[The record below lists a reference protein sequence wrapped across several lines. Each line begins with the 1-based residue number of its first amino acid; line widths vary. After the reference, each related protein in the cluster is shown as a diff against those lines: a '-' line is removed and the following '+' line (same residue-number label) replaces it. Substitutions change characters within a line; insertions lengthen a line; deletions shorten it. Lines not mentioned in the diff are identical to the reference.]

1 MRLVIPLKQ
10 HVGGPCEA
18 LVSAKDK
25 VKRGQLIA
33 KPNGL
38 GANIHASANAEVVE
52 VNDKS
57 IVLETIGDIDL
68 NDYVRLEGE
77 DYLELIKAA
86 GIVGAGGAGFP
97 THVKYGTKVE
107 GGYLIANAAE
117 CEPLLSHNMEMLMR
131 EPEKIL
137 RGMKYVMEITGTTHG
152 IVAIK
157 PKHQKEM
164 ITIAKACK
172 NFPGIQVKFLPD
184 MYPAGDER
192 VVIREFLNIEL
203 EPGVLPI
210 EARAVVSNIETLR
223 NVARAIEDKM
233 PVMTKDITVAGRVQK
248 PQVFLDQPIGADIK
262 SYIDECGGY
271 IEPHGEI
278 VLGGPFTGRHG
289 EESEPI
295 VKTLGGIIVAMP
307 FIEDHRKIGFIECEC
322 GAQYDRLAQIAQEM
336 GAEVVGSVK
345 CKRMKEVNG
354 RFRCELPGICPGQ
367 AEKVLELKKMGAE
380 VVMVGTCED

>member
-10 HVGGPCEA
+10 HVGGPCEPV
-18 LVSAKDK
+18 VSAKDK

-52 VNDKS
+52 VTESS
-57 IVLETIGDIDL
+57 IILETIGEIKLD
-68 NDYVRLEGE
+68 DYVKLEAT
-77 DYLELIKAA
+77 DNLELIKEA
-86 GIVGAGGAGFP
+86 GIIGAGGAGFP
-97 THVKYGTKVE
+97 SHVKFGTKVE

-117 CEPLLSHNMEMLMR
+117 GEPLLEHNMAMLLR
-131 EPEKIL
+131 EPEKVL
-137 RGMKYVMEITGTTHG
+137 RGMKYVMEITGTAKG
-152 IVAIK
+152 FVAIK

-164 ITIAKACK
+164 IAVAKACK
-172 NFPGIQVKFLPD
+172 NFPDIEVKLP
-184 MYPAGDER
+184 
-192 VVIREFLNIEL
+192 
-203 EPGVLPI
+203 PGALPI
-210 EARAVVSNIETLR
+210 EAKAVISNVETLR

-248 PQVFLDQPIGADIK
+248 PQVFLDQPIGACIK
-262 SYIDECGGY
+262 DYIDGCGGY
-271 IEPHGEI
+271 VEPHGEI

-289 EESEPI
+289 EENAPI

-307 FIEDHRKIGFIECEC
+307 FIEDHRKVGFIECEC
-322 GAQYDRLAQIAQEM
+322 GAQYDKLAQIATDM
-336 GAEVVGSVK
+336 GAEIVGSVK